1 MKFKHIERL
10 ERFQKDLKKLLKRF
24 PSLEEDLDS
33 FVKAQLISY
42 HKHNVD
48 NHGIVSIEGIQ
59 IQNPKIFKVLKF
71 ACKSLK
77 GKGVHSGIR
86 ITYAYFSVEDRIE
99 LIEIYYKGDQEN
111 EDRERIKN
119 YYCKELK

>member
-1 MKFKHIERL
+1 MKFKHIEQL
-10 ERFQKDLKKLLKRF
+10 DKFKKDLKKLLKRF

-33 FVKAQLISY
+33 LIKAQLIAY
-42 HKHNVD
+42 HKLNID
-48 NHGIVSIEGIQ
+48 NHGIFAIENLS
-59 IQNPKIFKVLKF
+59 IQNPKIFKVKKF

-86 ITYAYFSVEDRIE
+86 ITYAYFPEEDRIE
-99 LIEIYYKGDQEN
+99 FIEIYYKGDQEN

-119 YYCKELK
+119 YYIK